1 MHTALQRQYQLVR
14 SARGALFDYCQAIRA
29 EDLLQPVPAFN
40 NECIISQLTH
50 VANCYLFWLAHAAMK
65 QQRPFFTPAEILHFD
80 AVREAYKEVDELMAA
95 FLEHFSGSLDE
106 PMSLTRSNG
115 SGLIRSPFEL
125 FTHVITHEFHHKGQV
140 VSMSRQL
147 GYTPVDTDV
156 IRE

>member
-1 MHTALQRQYQLVR
+1 MHTILQQQYQLVR
-14 SARGALFDYCQAIRA
+14 SARGALFDYCQAIRID
-29 EDLLQPVPAFN
+29 DLLQPVPAFN

-50 VANCYLFWLAHAAMK
+50 AANCYLFWLAHAAMK

-80 AVREAYKEVDELMAA
+80 AVRDVYHEVDELTAA
-95 FLEHFSGSLDE
+95 FLGHFSGSLGE
-106 PMSLTRSNG
+106 PMPLIRPDG
-115 SGLIRSPFEL
+115 SGLTRSPFEL